1 MAVPKEGER
10 GALTLLDRV
19 SKIEIRSI
27 GKKQSAAMRNP
38 ALQERRNRQVLADL
52 VRTYI
57 ETGEPVSSR
66 AISRRFE
73 EVLSTAT
80 IRNIMADLEDGG
92 YLYQPHT
99 SAGRVPTAA
108 AYRFFAQEIA
118 SQATLNADDRAWIQR
133 ELAGARTPSEV
144 TERAGH
150 VLAEVSSGLG
160 IVVSPPLGK
169 TVLEHARMWLLPD
182 GRVVVVLISPG
193 GATRD
198 KVLRPARPF
207 TQPELD
213 ATAEFLNRRYSGWTL
228 EAIRTDLLQ
237 KLATE
242 RERYEDIARKAL
254 ELCDPSV
261 IGEDAARRVHVEG
274 TAQMVGAA
282 EFSSQDQLRELL
294 AAIEEKHRLVTVLN
308 ACIETPEPVYVQIGV
323 KEISQSGENLA
334 VISAPY
340 TSSEQV
346 QGSLGVLGPTRM
358 HYERTMT
365 AVAYVAQLFSEV
377 LTKIKK

>member
-1 MAVPKEGER
+1 
-10 GALTLLDRV
+10 
-19 SKIEIRSI
+19 
-27 GKKQSAAMRNP
+27 MRNS
-38 ALQERRNRQVLADL
+38 ALQERRNRQILADI
-52 VRTYI
+52 VRVYI

-66 AISRRFE
+66 AISKRFE

-80 IRNIMADLEDGG
+80 IRNVMADLEGG
-92 YLYQPHT
+92 GLLYQPHT

-118 SQATLNADDRAWIQR
+118 SQATLSVEDRAWIKR
-133 ELAGARTPSEV
+133 EFNAASNSAEM

-150 VLAEVSSGLG
+150 VLAEVSNGLG
-160 IVVSPPLGK
+160 IIVSPPLAK

-198 KVLRPARPF
+198 KILRPPRLF
-207 TQPELD
+207 TQMELD
-213 ATAEFLNRRYSGWTL
+213 TTAEFLNRQYSGWTL

-242 RERYEDIARKAL
+242 RESYEGLVQSAL
-254 ELCDPSV
+254 TLCDPAVLGDESASQ
-261 IGEDAARRVHVEG
+261 IHVEG
-274 TAQMVGAA
+274 TSQIVGTA
-282 EFSSQDQLRELL
+282 EFANQSQLRDLL

-308 ACIETPEPVYVQIGV
+308 ACIDTPEPVHVQIGV
-323 KEISQSGENLA
+323 KEISEAGENLA
-334 VISAPY
+334 LISAAY
-340 TSSEQV
+340 TRHDQV

-358 HYERTMT
+358 HYERAMT
-365 AVAYVAQLFSEV
+365 AVAYVAQLFSET
-377 LTKIKK
+377 LSKI

>member
-1 MAVPKEGER
+1 
-10 GALTLLDRV
+10 
-19 SKIEIRSI
+19 
-27 GKKQSAAMRNP
+27 MRNP
-38 ALQERRNRQVLADL
+38 ALQERRNRQILADL

-66 AISRRFE
+66 AISKRFE

-80 IRNIMADLEDGG
+80 IRNIMVDLEDGG

-118 SQATLNADDRAWIQR
+118 SQATISPDDRAWIRR
-133 ELAGARTPSEV
+133 ELAGARTPGEV

-150 VLAEVSSGLG
+150 VLAEVSNGLG
-160 IVVSPPLGK
+160 IVVSPPLSK

-207 TQPELD
+207 TQIDLD
-213 ATAEFLNRRYSGWTL
+213 ATADFLNRLYSGWTL
-228 EAIRTDLLQ
+228 EAIRSDLLQ

-242 RERYEDIARKAL
+242 RERYEDIGRKAL
-254 ELCDPSV
+254 ELCDPAL
-261 IGEDAARRVHVEG
+261 IGEEGGQQVHVEG
-274 TAQMVGAA
+274 TAQMVGAT
-282 EFSSQDQLRELL
+282 EFSSQEQLRELL
-294 AAIEEKHRLVTVLN
+294 AAIEEKHRLVAVLN
-308 ACIETPEPVYVQIGV
+308 ACIETPEPVYVQIGI
-323 KEISQSGENLA
+323 KGISQSGENLA

-340 TSSEQV
+340 MSSDQV

-358 HYERTMT
+358 HYERTVT
-365 AVAYVAQLFSEV
+365 AVAYVAQLFSEA
-377 LTKIKK
+377 LTKIKE